1 MMAKRGFAMIIDE
14 IKKANIEA
22 MKAHDSNR
30 RNAYAMVISRYQEM
44 KTNGS
49 GKEVGDA
56 EVIRILQKFSKELE
70 EEKKGYEAA
79 GREES
84 ARNTQEQ
91 LKAVSA
97 FLPKMMG
104 EDEIA
109 EVIASLQDKSIPSVM
124 KHFKENYAG
133 KADMGLVSKIAR
145 GL

>member
-1 MMAKRGFAMIIDE
+1 MIIDQ

-56 EVIRILQKFSKELE
+56 EVVRILQKFSKELE
-70 EEKKGYEAA
+70 EEKKGYEEA

-84 ARNTQEQ
+84 AKNTEAQ
-91 LKAVSA
+91 LMAISA

-104 EDEIA
+104 EEEIKA
-109 EVIASLQDKSIPSVM
+109 IIASLPDKSMPSVM

-133 KADMGLVSKIAR
+133 KVDMGLVSKIAR